1 MSPKKLPGE
10 NLSIR
15 YVLAQ
20 FPQLRFSQMA
30 FLYAIEDR
38 PGISHSEL
46 AAELGVTA
54 SALSRNVDVFGS
66 QKSKDL
72 QPRQHNHGFVE
83 VRKDASDD
91 RIKTLFLTDKGKNFL
106 NTYRSILNGSSD

>member
-1 MSPKKLPGE
+1 MSTQNDGE
-10 NLSIR
+10 NLSIK

-30 FLYAIEDR
+30 FLKAIEDR

-66 QKSKDL
+66 QKGKSL

-83 VRKDASDD
+83 VQKDLTDD
-91 RIKTLFLTDKGKNFL
+91 RIKTLYLTDKGKNFL
-106 NTYRSILNGSSD
+106 KTYRSLFHGNSN